1 MRMRLHRRV
10 LLTLGLPI
18 LLAPAMAA
26 ATPAGFGC
34 LWPLNN
40 LAIKPDKSRFYYD
53 HTEWVF
59 DLRVYLNQPAAS
71 SDAISIGEGSPS
83 PHKVGVC
90 KIVLPNLEQLRG
102 RIYWRE
108 LDSGT
113 DARNRSDVYRSID
126 IREAGTGGSFT
137 EWLVFRPMNTSVRG
151 ATTIEFRVDSGY
163 SSDAD

>member
-1 MRMRLHRRV
+1 MRLKRRV
-10 LLTLGLPI
+10 LLMLGLPI

-40 LAIKPDKSRFYYD
+40 LAIKPDQSRFYYD

-71 SDAISIGEGSPS
+71 PDAISIGEGSPG

-108 LDSGT
+108 LDSGN